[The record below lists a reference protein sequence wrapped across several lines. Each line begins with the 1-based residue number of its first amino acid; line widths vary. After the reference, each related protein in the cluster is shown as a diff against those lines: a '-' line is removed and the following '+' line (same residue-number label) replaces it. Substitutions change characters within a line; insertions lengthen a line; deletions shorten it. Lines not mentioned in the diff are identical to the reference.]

1 MTIIKLYFSIVFFV
15 EVYSEKRPWGSFEK
29 FNENEQCTVKLLY
42 IKPGSRLSLQ
52 YHNNR
57 KEFWKIV
64 KGSGT
69 VEVQNKK
76 SSFSEGDN
84 IIIPSGAKHRIQA
97 SSSGCIVLEISYGNF
112 DENDIVRIEDDY
124 DRV

>member
-1 MTIIKLYFSIVFFV
+1 M
-15 EVYSEKRPWGSFEK
+15 EVYLEKRPWGSFEK
-29 FNENEQCTVKLLY
+29 FNENEQCTVKLLH

-52 YHNNR
+52 YHHKR

-64 KGSGT
+64 KGSAT
-69 VEVQNKK
+69 VQVENKQ
-76 SSFSEGDN
+76 SSLKEGDD

-97 SSSGCIVLEISYGNF
+97 SNTGCTVLEISYGSF

-124 DRV
+124 ERA

>member
-1 MTIIKLYFSIVFFV
+1 MLHHYFFV

-29 FNENEQCTVKLLY
+29 FNENERCTVKLLY

-52 YHNNR
+52 YHNKR
-57 KEFWKIV
+57 KEFWKII

-69 VEVQNKK
+69 VEVQDKK
-76 SSFSEGDN
+76 STLSEGDN

-97 SSSGCIVLEISYGNF
+97 SSSGCTVLEISYGSF
-112 DENDIVRIEDDY
+112 DEDDIVRIEDDY
-124 DRV
+124 DRI

>member
-1 MTIIKLYFSIVFFV
+1 MLFHCFFV

-29 FNENEQCTVKLLY
+29 FNENEQCTVKLLH

-52 YHNNR
+52 YHHKR

-64 KGSGT
+64 TGSAT
-69 VEVQNKK
+69 VQVENKQ
-76 SSFSEGDN
+76 SSLKEGDD

-97 SSSGCIVLEISYGNF
+97 SNSGCTVLEISYGSF

-124 DRV
+124 ERA

>member
-1 MTIIKLYFSIVFFV
+1 VD
-15 EVYSEKRPWGSFEK
+15 VYSEKRPWGSFEK
-29 FNENEQCTVKLLY
+29 FNENEQCTVKLLH

-52 YHNNR
+52 YHHKR

-64 KGSGT
+64 KGSAT
-69 VEVQNKK
+69 DQLKK
-76 SSFSEGDN
+76 KHSTLEEGDD

-97 SSSGCIVLEISYGNF
+97 NNSGCTVLEISYGSF

-124 DRV
+124 ERV

>member
-76 SSFSEGDN
+76 SSVNEGDN
-84 IIIPSGAKHRIQA
+84 IIIPSGEKHRIQA

>member
-1 MTIIKLYFSIVFFV
+1 M
-15 EVYSEKRPWGSFEK
+15 EVYSEERPWGSFEK
-29 FNENEQCTVKLLY
+29 FNENERCTVKLLY

-52 YHNNR
+52 YHNKR

-64 KGSGT
+64 KGSAM
-69 VEVQNKK
+69 VEVQNER
-76 SSFSEGDN
+76 SSLNEGDS

-97 SSSGCIVLEISYGNF
+97 IDSVCIVLEISYGSF

-124 DRV
+124 DRAKNL

>member
-1 MTIIKLYFSIVFFV
+1 V

-52 YHNNR
+52 YHNKR
-57 KEFWKIV
+57 KEFWKII

-69 VEVQNKK
+69 VEIQNKQ
-76 SSFSEGDN
+76 SSLSEGDK
-84 IIIPSGAKHRIQA
+84 ITIPPGASHRIQA
-97 SSSGCIVLEISYGNF
+97 SESGCTVLEISYGIF

-124 DRV
+124 NRA

>member
-1 MTIIKLYFSIVFFV
+1 M
-15 EVYSEKRPWGSFEK
+15 EVYTEQRPWGSFEK
-29 FNENEQCTVKLLY
+29 FNENERCTVKLLY

-52 YHNNR
+52 YHTKR

-64 KGSGT
+64 KGAAT
-69 VEVQNKK
+69 VEVQNKQ
-76 SSFSEGDN
+76 SSLSEGDN

-97 SSSGCIVLEISYGNF
+97 SNSGCIVLEIAYGNF

-124 DRV
+124 DRA

>member
-1 MTIIKLYFSIVFFV
+1 M

-42 IKPGSRLSLQ
+42 IKPRSRLSLQ

-69 VEVQNKK
+69 VEVRNKK
-76 SSFSEGDN
+76 STISEGDK

-97 SSSGCIVLEISYGNF
+97 SSSGCIVLEISYGKF

>member
-1 MTIIKLYFSIVFFV
+1 M

-29 FNENEQCTVKLLY
+29 FNENEQCTVKLLH

-52 YHNNR
+52 YHNKR

-64 KGSGT
+64 KGSAT
-69 VEVQNKK
+69 VQVQNKQ
-76 SSFSEGDN
+76 SSLKEGDD

-97 SSSGCIVLEISYGNF
+97 SNTGCTVLEISYGNF

-124 DRV
+124 ERA